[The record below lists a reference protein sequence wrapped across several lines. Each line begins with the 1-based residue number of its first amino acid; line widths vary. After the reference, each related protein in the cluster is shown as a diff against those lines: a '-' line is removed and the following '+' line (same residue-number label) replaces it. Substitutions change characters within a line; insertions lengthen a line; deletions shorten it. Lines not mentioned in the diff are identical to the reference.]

1 MLSSKTW
8 KAIAQ
13 TVALSFML
21 VILPL
26 ISWYYLNRGLDY
38 QVAARSELG
47 NLGNWVLPQDE
58 DIYGNRLDPEF
69 FKGKMLIGGV
79 FQPSLAKTLEK
90 LHEQFDERD
99 DLVFVF
105 FSHENADILDLK
117 DAKQVIWLKQ
127 DVNQSEDFFLVD
139 IKGVIR
145 KTYDL
150 NNVKQV
156 KRLVEHTAILLP
168 KKQDRELVF
177 KRELEK

>member
-1 MLSSKTW
+1 MLSSKTG

-38 QVAARSELG
+38 QVATRSELG
-47 NLGNWVLPQDE
+47 NLGNWVLPQDV

-69 FKGKMLIGGV
+69 FKGKMIIGGV
-79 FQPSLAKTLEK
+79 YQTTLAKTLEK

-99 DLVFVF
+99 DLVFVL
-105 FSHENADILDLK
+105 FSQEDSDILDLK
-117 DAKQVIWLKQ
+117 DTKQVIWLKQ
-127 DVNQSEDFFLVD
+127 DINQVEQFFLVD

-150 NNVKQV
+150 NDVKQV
-156 KRLVEHTAILLP
+156 KRLVEHTAVLLP

>member
-1 MLSSKTW
+1 MLSSKSG

-13 TVALSFML
+13 TVALSLML
-21 VILPL
+21 IILPL
-26 ISWYYLNRGLDY
+26 VSWYYLNRGLDY
-38 QVAARSELG
+38 QIAARSELG
-47 NLGNWVLPQDE
+47 NLGDWVLSQNFDF
-58 DIYGNRLDPEF
+58 YGNPLDPQF
-69 FKGKMLIGGV
+69 FKGKMIIGGL
-79 FQPSLAKTLEK
+79 FQPALSKTIQK

-105 FSHENADILDLK
+105 FIQENSDILDLK
-117 DAKQVIWLKQ
+117 DAKQVIWLNQ
-127 DVNQSEDFFLVD
+127 ESNQSKEFFLVD

-145 KTYDL
+145 RTYDL
-150 NNVKQV
+150 NDVKQV